1 MRNALGLAFI
11 FLCCL
16 SGEKSSQDLVLDA
29 FKKGDFVPHV
39 FTDQQVTRQH
49 GEGAVR
55 HVDGGIE
62 RVYASTGCKVWLRLS
77 VGTDADPEYRIV
89 EELLLSS
96 IPLSKKEF
104 FYNESLCKTSLHGIS
119 LGDKSSKISKVF
131 RGGGLIKKG
140 QATLA
145 GRSFEEIYVNP
156 NKDESD
162 LYYRFYIEGS
172 EVAAFS
178 IGVTE

>member
-1 MRNALGLAFI
+1 MRNGLGLAFI

-16 SGEKSSQDLVLDA
+16 SGAKSSQDWVLDA

-55 HVDGGIE
+55 RVDGGIE
-62 RVYASTGCKVWLRLS
+62 RVYVSTGCKAWLRLS
-77 VGTDADPEYRIV
+77 AGTDANPEYRIV

-96 IPLSKKEF
+96 IPLSEKEF
-104 FYNESLCKTSLHGIS
+104 SYKENLCKTSLHGIS
-119 LGDKSSKISKVF
+119 LGDKSSKIAKMF
-131 RGGGLIKKG
+131 RGGLVKKG
-140 QATLA
+140 QAILA
-145 GRSFEEIYVNP
+145 GKKFEEIYVNP

-162 LYYRFYIEGS
+162 LYYRFYIKGS
-172 EVAAFS
+172 EVVAFS
-178 IGVTE
+178 MGVTE